1 MKYFLIVLICLF
13 TILNSSFA
21 SQYGSISGYFL
32 DEYFEALPEGKILID
47 ENKIKIKCNEEGYF
61 KIIGIETGSYTL
73 KFTYP
78 GYSTIFVHNVHV
90 ESDSDTELL
99 VCTKSDV
106 LDGLK
111 YDYDASDAKITP
123 YNPSQ
128 KNIELEKTGKVDFK
142 EKSKYPK
149 LDFAEKFYLIQKE
162 KKNQDTKA
170 KSDKR

>member
-1 MKYFLIVLICLF
+1 LKKFTLILIYLF
-13 TILNSSFA
+13 TLPTTIFA

-32 DEYFEALPEGKILID
+32 DEHFEALPEGEILID
-47 ENKIKIKCNEEGYF
+47 ENNNIINSNEDGYF
-61 KIIGIETGSYTL
+61 KIIGIEPGSYTL

-78 GYSTIFVHNVHV
+78 GYSIIVVHNIQIQT
-90 ESDSDTELL
+90 DSDTELI

-111 YDYDASDAKITP
+111 YDYDASEAKITP

-128 KNIELEKTGKVDFK
+128 KNIDLEKTGKVDFK

-149 LDFAEKFYLIQKE
+149 LDFAEKYYLMQKE
-162 KKNQDTKA
+162 KTNQDTNTKP
-170 KSDKR
+170 D